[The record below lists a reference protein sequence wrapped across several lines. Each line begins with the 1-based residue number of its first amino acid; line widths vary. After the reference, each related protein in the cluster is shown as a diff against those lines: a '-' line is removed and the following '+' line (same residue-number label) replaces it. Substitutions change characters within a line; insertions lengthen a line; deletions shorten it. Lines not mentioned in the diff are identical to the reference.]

1 MLTLMNKRFIYIL
14 TTLKTELI
22 QSSKSQ
28 RREEMRETKRA
39 QTSMTEVKRIN

>member
-28 RREEMRETKRA
+28 RREEMREPRSAQISLTK
-39 QTSMTEVKRIN
+39 VKRIN